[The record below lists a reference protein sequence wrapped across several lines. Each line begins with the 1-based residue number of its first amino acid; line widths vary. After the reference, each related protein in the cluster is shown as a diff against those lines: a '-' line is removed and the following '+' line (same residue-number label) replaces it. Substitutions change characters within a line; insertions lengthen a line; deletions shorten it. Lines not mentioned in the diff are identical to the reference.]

1 MKNDVQK
8 DTLEKFP
15 CGTAA
20 SGSHIAADLQRPK
33 LQYGLNP
40 WPGKFHMQWVW
51 QKKKKRYTRMKKL
64 SGDGETKDLK
74 HSQTGAPWRPI
85 C

>member
-1 MKNDVQK
+1 MRNDVQK

-20 SGSHIAADLQRPK
+20 SGSHIAADVAK
-33 LQYGLNP
+33 A
-40 WPGKFHMQWVW
+40 KTAVWVESLAW
-51 QKKKKRYTRMKKL
+51 EVPHAMGVAKKKGYARMKNL
-64 SGDGETKDLK
+64 SGDGETRDFKY
-74 HSQTGAPWRPI
+74 SQTGAPWRPI